1 LSLEVK
7 LSDDLS
13 YHFSN
18 KNLHQF
24 WKTWNYKC
32 GIYISKNVNITGC
45 TDDVGIASAFVEDF
59 ENVLT
64 VLTTECVML
73 LAILCEKNV
82 YSW

>member
-1 LSLEVK
+1 MSLEVK

-45 TDDVGIASAFVEDF
+45 TDDVGIANAFVEHF
-59 ENVLT
+59 ENVRYCFNHR
-64 VLTTECVML
+64 VCDAVCDFM
-73 LAILCEKNV
+73 
-82 YSW
+82 